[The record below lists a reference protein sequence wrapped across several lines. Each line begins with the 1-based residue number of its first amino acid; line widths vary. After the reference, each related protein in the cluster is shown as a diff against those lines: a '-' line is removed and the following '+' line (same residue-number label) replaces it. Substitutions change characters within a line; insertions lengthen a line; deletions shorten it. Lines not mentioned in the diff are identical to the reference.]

1 MSSVAP
7 QRSGGCRFQ
16 LRRDRDGRHRWYA
29 FNAYGTMVGRHP
41 EGFPT
46 EREARLDAEQLRE
59 QIASAPIVGELGEGA
74 PGSTP

>member
-16 LRRDRDGRHRWYA
+16 IRRDRDGRHRWYA
-29 FNAYGTMVGRHP
+29 FNGYGTFVGRHP
-41 EGFPT
+41 EGFRT

-74 PGSTP
+74 PGSRP